1 MHLKTHHKVIQIY
14 HFKMNKEQK
23 LLFLVTLMPLMRD
36 MLVDV
41 CDEYPR
47 IFRQGLKKSSNDFI
61 RELDKIGDL
70 VTMDYQGKDLEEVR
84 QQYQDIYLVHLGIA
98 KEITT

>member
-1 MHLKTHHKVIQIY
+1 MHHKVIQIY

-23 LLFLVTLMPLMRD
+23 LLFLVTIMPLVRD

-47 IFRQGLKKSSNDFI
+47 IFRQSLKKSTNDLI
-61 RELDKIGDL
+61 RELDKVGDL
-70 VTMDYQGKDLEEVR
+70 VTMEYDGKDLEEVR

-98 KEITT
+98 KEIL